1 MAKDFYEILGVKK
14 TASEEEIK
22 KAYRKLAR
30 KWHPDVNPGKKEA
43 EQKFKE
49 ISQAYDC
56 LGNKEKRRLY
66 DEFGE
71 RAFSPGLT
79 PEGETIQRMGV
90 FSSRL
95 GKRGSLWPIPQ
106 VEDIFGDLFGLGR
119 PFRAG
124 AATLQEGH

>member
-56 LGNKEKRRLY
+56 LGNAERKKLY
-66 DEFGE
+66 EQASRIVVDDAADIWIYNTKWYGPH
-71 RAFSPGLT
+71 RKNVK
-79 PEGETIQRMGV
+79 GV
-90 FSSRL
+90 RFCPIGDGQECRWI
-95 GKRGSLWPIPQ
+95 SL
-106 VEDIFGDLFGLGR
+106 
-119 PFRAG
+119 A
-124 AATLQEGH
+124 

>member
-49 ISQAYDC
+49 VTRAYDC
-56 LGNKEKRRLY
+56 LGNAERRKLY

-71 RAFSPGLT
+71 EGLRT
-79 PEGETIQRMGV
+79 GFDSEKARE
-90 FSSRL
+90 
-95 GKRGSLWPIPQ
+95 
-106 VEDIFGDLFGLGR
+106 
-119 PFRAG
+119 
-124 AATLQEGH
+124 